1 MISDMNKLMDNYKED
16 LENLFNHGLNEN
28 QMKLY
33 TIFKIFGGWIGQ
45 GLYVIDKSVPYY
57 YREGKDKKK
66 QFIYV
71 FNYFKDG
78 KQIQPA
84 LFLEKLFSYNPDSS
98 HKESIVKIIQ
108 WRKSG
113 NDIDTDIKGE
123 ITGEIATPFIVPIN
137 ENEPELYQSVKTI
150 IDRLRS
156 HKEIDML
163 KDLKK
168 YLNNLKKFYN
178 IVYENGPDVKPEHFV
193 KFYHEVV
200 DFVDHYS
207 KEIDE
212 AIKDITEPPE
222 TKKEE
227 KEDKPTPNPE
237 PKKVNKKKE
246 EKEILNWDKAKIDR
260 AKFEEEWEKER
271 AKREENEPFNPLFE
285 APSKEG
291 EGIGETYG
299 SGIIS
304 DIKNAPK
311 KIKQLES
318 KIDNLEQLIKDL
330 IKKEN
335 ETLPEPVKEI
345 QKGVETKT
353 NEFTLPKLKHV
364 ETNANKTNTDTDFKE
379 LKDILERRRQD
390 IEYSDDEDESTDW
403 EDNYTELTAGSL
415 QDATDLIESLRDNYN
430 IVLRMYINKKNLSKK

>member
-1 MISDMNKLMDNYKED
+1 MIDNFRNIENFKGSAYEAYEDNSNLDPEHIWNEYESIINEVEGKIKDILKLMDRED
-16 LENLFNHGLNEN
+16 DDDEFE
-28 QMKLY
+28 
-33 TIFKIFGGWIGQ
+33 
-45 GLYVIDKSVPYY
+45 P
-57 YREGKDKKK
+57 
-66 QFIYV
+66 QF
-71 FNYFKDG
+71 
-78 KQIQPA
+78 P
-84 LFLEKLFSYNPDSS
+84 
-98 HKESIVKIIQ
+98 
-108 WRKSG
+108 
-113 NDIDTDIKGE
+113 
-123 ITGEIATPFIVPIN
+123 
-137 ENEPELYQSVKTI
+137 
-150 IDRLRS
+150 
-156 HKEIDML
+156 
-163 KDLKK
+163 
-168 YLNNLKKFYN
+168 
-178 IVYENGPDVKPEHFV
+178 
-193 KFYHEVV
+193 
-200 DFVDHYS
+200 
-207 KEIDE
+207 
-212 AIKDITEPPE
+212 
-222 TKKEE
+222 
-227 KEDKPTPNPE
+227 
-237 PKKVNKKKE
+237 
-246 EKEILNWDKAKIDR
+246 
-260 AKFEEEWEKER
+260 
-271 AKREENEPFNPLFE
+271 

-291 EGIGETYG
+291 E
-299 SGIIS
+299 GIIS